1 MPKHTL
7 SAQQRQ
13 QQALAGLT
21 ASGATAMLVAVL
33 CVFPLYIDKFS
44 NLGLT
49 KFTGGFTLILVFAL
63 MLGSCLLIGGKVPAG
78 RFARK
83 DTGTLWLGA
92 FVVTGLLSTVL
103 SLSPVS
109 SLWGLGGYYGGFAL
123 VAITALGYLCI
134 RALASARDISFL
146 FFGVGVT
153 ASIVTVLYVL
163 NIFNID
169 LIGSYRDTAVVE
181 RAQFFSTLGQKDFN
195 AGFFAIVLPIVF
207 YAWLKAR
214 GRAQNI
220 VYGIPMVFG
229 GLALAVVDAE
239 ALTLGVVAAAMILV
253 CHKDFDTRMV
263 RRGALIGLAF
273 FAWAAWMHYMRETVY
288 TQGGRS
294 LLSHFGDLQLA
305 VPGMVFCALVWAVL
319 NWRARRGKPERS
331 LYKVGRVMTA
341 VTVGAVAV
349 LFLLANLWPGLPSLG
364 KLDNFLVFNDDWGT
378 YRGTGWRAAWGTW
391 WDASLWRK
399 VVGYGP
405 GTMHK
410 AMLNWAGDA
419 LTDRMNT
426 FYAAHNEYLE
436 QLLTTGIL
444 GLAAWLGFVG
454 VHLRRGLA
462 AWARPGVA
470 PVLLALCSY
479 LVQAVVSIRV
489 SMLFPLVMV
498 LFGLLWV
505 LSAPGKAV
513 EPVPAGPVNR
523 AGAVRYGKI
532 TLCAVAVM
540 ALSAPLSHLVLWFL
554 F

>member
-13 QQALAGLT
+13 QQDLARLL
-21 ASGATAMLVAVL
+21 ASAATAMLVAVL

-49 KFTGGFTLILVFAL
+49 KYSGGFTLILVFAAV
-63 MLGSCLLIGGKVPAG
+63 LGACLLIGGKVPAG
-78 RFARK
+78 RFAKK
-83 DTGTLWLGA
+83 DPGVLWLGA
-92 FVVTGLLSTVL
+92 FVLTGLVSTVA

-109 SLWGLGGYYGGFAL
+109 SLWGLGGYYGGFSL
-123 VAITALGYLCI
+123 VVITALAYLCI
-134 RALASARDISFL
+134 RAFGRAADVDFL

-153 ASIVTVLYVL
+153 SSIVTVLYVL

-169 LIGSYRDTAVVE
+169 LIGAYRDTAVVE

-207 YAWLKAR
+207 YAWLTAK
-214 GRAQNI
+214 GRARNI
-220 VYGIPMVFG
+220 AYGIPMVFG

-239 ALTLGVVAAAMILV
+239 ALTLGVVVAAMVLV
-253 CHKDFDTRMV
+253 CHKNFDTRMV
-263 RRGALIGLAF
+263 RRGALIGLSF
-273 FAWAAWMHYMRETVY
+273 FAWAAWMHHMRATVY

-294 LLSHFGDLQLA
+294 LLSHFGDWQLA
-305 VPGMVFCALVWAVL
+305 VPGMIFCAAVWAL
-319 NWRARRGKPERS
+319 LYWRARLGKPERS
-331 LYKVGRVMTA
+331 LCTVGRVMTA
-341 VTVGAVAV
+341 VCVAAVV
-349 LFLLANLWPGLPSLG
+349 LLFLLANLWPGFPSLG
-364 KLDNFLVFNDDWGT
+364 KLDSYLVFNDDWGT

-391 WDASLWRK
+391 SSAPWWRLLL
-399 VVGYGP
+399 GYGP
-405 GTMHK
+405 GSMHR
-410 AMLNWAGDA
+410 AMVAWAGDA

-436 QLLTTGIL
+436 QLLTTGLL
-444 GLAAWLGFVG
+444 GLVAWVGFVA
-454 VHLRRGLA
+454 VHLRRGFR

-479 LVQAVVSIRV
+479 LAQAVVSIRV

-498 LFGLLWV
+498 LFALLWV
-505 LSAPGKAV
+505 LGADAPN
-513 EPVPAGPVNR
+513 EPDPALPAR
-523 AGAVRYGKI
+523 AARLRYAQI
-532 TLCAVAVM
+532 TLCAVAGM
-540 ALSAPLSHLVLWFL
+540 AVAAPLSHMVLWFL

>member
-21 ASGATAMLVAVL
+21 ASAATAMLVAVL

-49 KFTGGFTLILVFAL
+49 KFSGGFTLILVFAFV
-63 MLGSCLLIGGKVPAG
+63 LGSCLAIGGRVPAG
-78 RFARK
+78 RFAKR
-83 DTGTLWLGA
+83 DTGMLWLGA
-92 FVVTGLLSTVL
+92 FVVTGLLATVL

-123 VAITALGYLCI
+123 VVITALGYLCI
-134 RALASARDISFL
+134 RAFAGAKDLSFL

-207 YAWLKAR
+207 YAWLQAR

-220 VYGIPMVFG
+220 AYGIPMVFG

-263 RRGALIGLAF
+263 RRGALIGFAF
-273 FAWAAWMHYMRETVY
+273 FAWAAWMHHMRATVY

-294 LLSHFGDLQLA
+294 LLSHFGDWQLA
-305 VPGMVFCALVWAVL
+305 APGMVFCALVWLLLAL
-319 NWRARRGKPERS
+319 RARRGKPERS
-331 LYKVGRVMTA
+331 LCKAGRVMTA
-341 VTVGAVAV
+341 LTVGVV
-349 LFLLANLWPGLPSLG
+349 VLLFLLANLWPDFPSLG
-364 KLDNFLVFNDDWGT
+364 QLDNFLVFNDDWGT

-391 WDASLWRK
+391 WDAPLWRK
-399 VVGYGP
+399 VLGYGP
-405 GTMHK
+405 GTMHR
-410 AMLNWAGDA
+410 AMVAWAGDD

-454 VHLRRGLA
+454 VHLRRGFA
-462 AWARPGVA
+462 GWSRPGVA

-498 LFGLLWV
+498 LFALLWV
-505 LSAPGKAV
+505 LSAPVKTA
-513 EPVPAGPVNR
+513 ENAPVPALTR
-523 AGAVRYGKI
+523 AGTVRYGKI
-532 TLCAVAVM
+532 TLCAVAAM
-540 ALSAPLSHLVLWFL
+540 AVAAPLSHLVLWFL

>member
-13 QQALAGLT
+13 QQDLARLL
-21 ASGATAMLVAVL
+21 ASAATAMLVAVL

-49 KFTGGFTLILVFAL
+49 KYSGGFTLILVFAAV
-63 MLGSCLLIGGKVPAG
+63 LGACLLIGGKVPAG
-78 RFARK
+78 RFAKK
-83 DTGTLWLGA
+83 DPGVLWLGA
-92 FVVTGLLSTVL
+92 FVLTGLVSTVA

-109 SLWGLGGYYGGFAL
+109 SLWGLGGYYGGFSLA
-123 VAITALGYLCI
+123 VITALAYLCI
-134 RALASARDISFL
+134 RAFGRAADMDFL

-153 ASIVTVLYVL
+153 SSIVTVLYVL

-169 LIGSYRDTAVVE
+169 LIGAYRDTAVVE

-207 YAWLKAR
+207 YAWLTAK
-214 GRAQNI
+214 GRARNI
-220 VYGIPMVFG
+220 AYGIPMVFG

-239 ALTLGVVAAAMILV
+239 ALTLGVVVAAMVLV
-253 CHKDFDTRMV
+253 CHKNFDTRMV
-263 RRGALIGLAF
+263 RRGALIGLSF
-273 FAWAAWMHYMRETVY
+273 FAWAAWMHHMRATVY

-294 LLSHFGDLQLA
+294 LLSHFGDWQLA
-305 VPGMVFCALVWAVL
+305 VPGMIFCAAVWAL
-319 NWRARRGKPERS
+319 LYWRARRGKPERS
-331 LYKVGRVMTA
+331 LCTVGRVMTA
-341 VTVGAVAV
+341 VCVAAVV
-349 LFLLANLWPGLPSLG
+349 LLFLLANLWPGFPSLG
-364 KLDNFLVFNDDWGT
+364 KLDDYLVFNDDWGT

-391 WDASLWRK
+391 SSAPWWRLLL
-399 VVGYGP
+399 GYGP
-405 GTMHK
+405 GSMHR
-410 AMLNWAGDA
+410 AMVAWAGDA

-436 QLLTTGIL
+436 QLLTTGLL
-444 GLAAWLGFVG
+444 GLVAWVGFVA
-454 VHLRRGLA
+454 VHLRRGFR

-479 LVQAVVSIRV
+479 LAQAVVSIRV

-498 LFGLLWV
+498 LFALLWV
-505 LSAPGKAV
+505 LGADAPK
-513 EPVPAGPVNR
+513 EPDPALPAR
-523 AGAVRYGKI
+523 AARLRYAQI
-532 TLCAVAVM
+532 TLCAVAGM
-540 ALSAPLSHLVLWFL
+540 AVAAPLSHLVLWFL

>member
-13 QQALAGLT
+13 QQDLARLL
-21 ASGATAMLVAVL
+21 ASAATAMLVAVL

-49 KFTGGFTLILVFAL
+49 KFSGGFTLILVFVAV
-63 MLGSCLLIGGKVPAG
+63 LGACLLIGGKVPAG
-78 RFARK
+78 RFAKK
-83 DTGTLWLGA
+83 DPGVLWLGA
-92 FVVTGLLSTVL
+92 FVLTGLVSTVA

-109 SLWGLGGYYGGFAL
+109 SLWGLGGYYGGFSL
-123 VAITALGYLCI
+123 VVITALAYLCI
-134 RALASARDISFL
+134 RAFGRAADVDFL

-153 ASIVTVLYVL
+153 SSIVTVLYVL

-169 LIGSYRDTAVVE
+169 LIGAYRDTAVVE

-207 YAWLKAR
+207 YAWLTAK
-214 GRAQNI
+214 GRARNI
-220 VYGIPMVFG
+220 AYGIPMVFG

-239 ALTLGVVAAAMILV
+239 ALTLGVVVAAMVLV
-253 CHKDFDTRMV
+253 CHKNFDTRMV
-263 RRGALIGLAF
+263 RRGALIGLSF
-273 FAWAAWMHYMRETVY
+273 FAWAAWMHHMRATVY

-294 LLSHFGDLQLA
+294 LLSHFGDWQLA
-305 VPGMVFCALVWAVL
+305 VPGMIFCATVWAL
-319 NWRARRGKPERS
+319 LYWRARRGKPERS
-331 LYKVGRVMTA
+331 LCTVGRVMTA
-341 VTVGAVAV
+341 VCVAAVV
-349 LFLLANLWPGLPSLG
+349 LLFLLANLWPGFPSLG
-364 KLDNFLVFNDDWGT
+364 KLDDYLVFNDDWGT

-391 WDASLWRK
+391 SSAPWWRLLL
-399 VVGYGP
+399 GYGP
-405 GTMHK
+405 GSMHR
-410 AMLNWAGDA
+410 AMVAWAGDA

-436 QLLTTGIL
+436 QLLTTGLL
-444 GLAAWLGFVG
+444 GLVAWVGFVAG
-454 VHLRRGLA
+454 HLRRGFR

-479 LVQAVVSIRV
+479 LAQAVVSIRV

-498 LFGLLWV
+498 LFALLWV
-505 LSAPGKAV
+505 LGADAPN
-513 EPVPAGPVNR
+513 EPDPALPAR
-523 AGAVRYGKI
+523 AARLRYAQI
-532 TLCAVAVM
+532 TLCAVAGM
-540 ALSAPLSHLVLWFL
+540 AVAAPLSHMVLWFL

>member
-13 QQALAGLT
+13 QQDLARLL
-21 ASGATAMLVAVL
+21 ASAATAMLVAVL

-49 KFTGGFTLILVFAL
+49 KFSGGFTLILVFVAV
-63 MLGSCLLIGGKVPAG
+63 LGACLLIGGKVPAG
-78 RFARK
+78 RFAKK
-83 DTGTLWLGA
+83 DPGVLWLGA
-92 FVVTGLLSTVL
+92 FVLTGLVSTVA

-109 SLWGLGGYYGGFAL
+109 SLWGLGGYYGGFSL
-123 VAITALGYLCI
+123 VVITALAYLCI
-134 RALASARDISFL
+134 RAFGRAADVDFL

-153 ASIVTVLYVL
+153 SSIVTVLYVL

-169 LIGSYRDTAVVE
+169 LIGAYRDTAVVE

-207 YAWLKAR
+207 YAWLTAK
-214 GRAQNI
+214 GRAWNI
-220 VYGIPMVFG
+220 AYGIPMVFG

-239 ALTLGVVAAAMILV
+239 ALTLGVVVAAMVLV
-253 CHKDFDTRMV
+253 CHKNFDTRMV
-263 RRGALIGLAF
+263 RRGALIGRSF
-273 FAWAAWMHYMRETVY
+273 FAWAAWMHHMRATVY

-294 LLSHFGDLQLA
+294 LLSHFGDWQLA
-305 VPGMVFCALVWAVL
+305 VPGMIFCAAVWAL
-319 NWRARRGKPERS
+319 LYWRARLGKPERS
-331 LYKVGRVMTA
+331 LCTVGRVMTA
-341 VTVGAVAV
+341 VCVAAVV
-349 LFLLANLWPGLPSLG
+349 LLFLLANLWPGFPSLG
-364 KLDNFLVFNDDWGT
+364 KLDDYLVFNDDWGT

-391 WDASLWRK
+391 SSAPWWRLLL
-399 VVGYGP
+399 GYGP
-405 GTMHK
+405 GSMHR
-410 AMLNWAGDA
+410 AMVAWAGDA

-436 QLLTTGIL
+436 QLLTTGLL
-444 GLAAWLGFVG
+444 GLVAWVGFVA
-454 VHLRRGLA
+454 VHLRRGFR

-479 LVQAVVSIRV
+479 LAQAVVSIRV

-498 LFGLLWV
+498 LFALLWV
-505 LSAPGKAV
+505 LGADAPK
-513 EPVPAGPVNR
+513 EPDPALPAR
-523 AGAVRYGKI
+523 AARLRYAQI
-532 TLCAVAVM
+532 TLCAVAGM
-540 ALSAPLSHLVLWFL
+540 AVAAPLSHMVLWFL

>member
-13 QQALAGLT
+13 QQDLARLL
-21 ASGATAMLVAVL
+21 ASAATAMLVAVL

-49 KFTGGFTLILVFAL
+49 KFSGGFTLILVFVAV
-63 MLGSCLLIGGKVPAG
+63 LGACLLIGGKVPAG
-78 RFARK
+78 RFAKK
-83 DTGTLWLGA
+83 DPGVLWLGA
-92 FVVTGLLSTVL
+92 FVLTGLVSTVA

-109 SLWGLGGYYGGFAL
+109 SLWGLGGYYGGFSL
-123 VAITALGYLCI
+123 VVITALAYLCI
-134 RALASARDISFL
+134 RAFGRAADVDFL

-153 ASIVTVLYVL
+153 SSIVTVLYVL

-169 LIGSYRDTAVVE
+169 LIGAYRDTAVVE

-207 YAWLKAR
+207 YAWLTAK
-214 GRAQNI
+214 GRARNI
-220 VYGIPMVFG
+220 AYGIPMVFG

-239 ALTLGVVAAAMILV
+239 ALTLGVVVAAMVLV
-253 CHKDFDTRMV
+253 CHKNFDTRMV
-263 RRGALIGLAF
+263 RRGALIGLSF
-273 FAWAAWMHYMRETVY
+273 FAWAAWMHHMRATVY

-294 LLSHFGDLQLA
+294 LLSHFGDWQLA
-305 VPGMVFCALVWAVL
+305 VPGMIFCAAVWAL
-319 NWRARRGKPERS
+319 LYWRARLGKPERS
-331 LYKVGRVMTA
+331 LCTVGRVMTA
-341 VTVGAVAV
+341 VCVAAVV
-349 LFLLANLWPGLPSLG
+349 LLFLLANLWPGFPSLG
-364 KLDNFLVFNDDWGT
+364 KLDDYLVFNDDWGT

-391 WDASLWRK
+391 SSAPWWRLLL
-399 VVGYGP
+399 GYGP
-405 GTMHK
+405 GSMHR
-410 AMLNWAGDA
+410 AMVAWAGDA

-436 QLLTTGIL
+436 QLLTTGLL
-444 GLAAWLGFVG
+444 GLVAWVGFVA
-454 VHLRRGLA
+454 VHLRRGFR

-479 LVQAVVSIRV
+479 LAQAVVSIRV

-498 LFGLLWV
+498 LFALLWV
-505 LSAPGKAV
+505 LGADAPN
-513 EPVPAGPVNR
+513 EPDPALPAR
-523 AGAVRYGKI
+523 AARLRYAQI
-532 TLCAVAVM
+532 TLCAVAGM
-540 ALSAPLSHLVLWFL
+540 AVAAPLSHMVLWFL

>member
-13 QQALAGLT
+13 QQDLARLL
-21 ASGATAMLVAVL
+21 ASAATAMLVAVL

-49 KFTGGFTLILVFAL
+49 KYSGGFTLILVFAAV
-63 MLGSCLLIGGKVPAG
+63 LGACLLIGGKVPAG
-78 RFARK
+78 RFAKK
-83 DTGTLWLGA
+83 DPGVLWLGA
-92 FVVTGLLSTVL
+92 FVLTGLVSTVA

-109 SLWGLGGYYGGFAL
+109 SLWGLGGYYGGFSL
-123 VAITALGYLCI
+123 VVITALAYLCI
-134 RALASARDISFL
+134 RAFGRAADVDFL

-153 ASIVTVLYVL
+153 SYIVTVLYVL

-169 LIGSYRDTAVVE
+169 LIGAYRDTAVVE

-207 YAWLKAR
+207 YAWLTAK
-214 GRAQNI
+214 GRARNI
-220 VYGIPMVFG
+220 AYGIPMVFG

-239 ALTLGVVAAAMILV
+239 ALTLGVVVAAMVLV
-253 CHKDFDTRMV
+253 CHKNFDTRMV
-263 RRGALIGLAF
+263 RRGALIGLSF
-273 FAWAAWMHYMRETVY
+273 FAWAAWMHHMRATVY

-294 LLSHFGDLQLA
+294 LLSHFGDWQLA
-305 VPGMVFCALVWAVL
+305 VPGMIFCAAVWAL
-319 NWRARRGKPERS
+319 LYWRARLGKPERS
-331 LYKVGRVMTA
+331 LCTVGRVMTA
-341 VTVGAVAV
+341 VCVAAVV
-349 LFLLANLWPGLPSLG
+349 LLFLLANLWPGFPSLG
-364 KLDNFLVFNDDWGT
+364 KLDDYLVFNDDWGT

-391 WDASLWRK
+391 SSAPWWRLLL
-399 VVGYGP
+399 GYGP
-405 GTMHK
+405 GSMHR
-410 AMLNWAGDA
+410 AMVAWAGDA

-436 QLLTTGIL
+436 QLLTTGLL
-444 GLAAWLGFVG
+444 GLVAWVGFVA
-454 VHLRRGLA
+454 VHLRRGFR

-479 LVQAVVSIRV
+479 LAQAVVSIRV

-498 LFGLLWV
+498 LFALLWV
-505 LSAPGKAV
+505 LGADAPN
-513 EPVPAGPVNR
+513 EPDPALPAR
-523 AGAVRYGKI
+523 AARLRYAQI
-532 TLCAVAVM
+532 TLCAVAGMVV
-540 ALSAPLSHLVLWFL
+540 AAPLSHMVLWFL

>member
-13 QQALAGLT
+13 QQDLARLL
-21 ASGATAMLVAVL
+21 ASAATAMLVAVL

-49 KFTGGFTLILVFAL
+49 KFSGGFTLILVFVAV
-63 MLGSCLLIGGKVPAG
+63 LGACLLIGGKVPAG
-78 RFARK
+78 RFAKK
-83 DTGTLWLGA
+83 DPGVLWLGA
-92 FVVTGLLSTVL
+92 FVLTGLVSTVA

-109 SLWGLGGYYGGFAL
+109 SLWGLGGYYGGFSL
-123 VAITALGYLCI
+123 VVITALAYLCI
-134 RALASARDISFL
+134 RAFGRAADVDFL

-153 ASIVTVLYVL
+153 SSIVTVLYVL

-169 LIGSYRDTAVVE
+169 LIGAYRDTAVVE

-207 YAWLKAR
+207 YAWLTAK
-214 GRAQNI
+214 GRARNI
-220 VYGIPMVFG
+220 AYGIPMVFG

-239 ALTLGVVAAAMILV
+239 ALTLGVVVAAMVLV
-253 CHKDFDTRMV
+253 CHKNFDTRMV
-263 RRGALIGLAF
+263 RRGALIGLSF
-273 FAWAAWMHYMRETVY
+273 FAWAAWMHHMRATVY

-294 LLSHFGDLQLA
+294 LLSHFGDWQLA
-305 VPGMVFCALVWAVL
+305 VPGMIFCATVWAL
-319 NWRARRGKPERS
+319 LYWRARRGRPERS
-331 LYKVGRVMTA
+331 LCTVGRVMTA
-341 VTVGAVAV
+341 VCVAAVV
-349 LFLLANLWPGLPSLG
+349 LLFLLANLWPGFPSLG
-364 KLDNFLVFNDDWGT
+364 KLDDYLVFNDDWGT

-391 WDASLWRK
+391 SSAPWWRLLL
-399 VVGYGP
+399 GYGP
-405 GTMHK
+405 GSMHR
-410 AMLNWAGDA
+410 AMVAWAGDA

-436 QLLTTGIL
+436 QLLTTGLL
-444 GLAAWLGFVG
+444 GLVAWVGFVA
-454 VHLRRGLA
+454 VHLRRGFR

-479 LVQAVVSIRV
+479 LAQAVVSIRV

-498 LFGLLWV
+498 LFALLWV
-505 LSAPGKAV
+505 LGADAPK
-513 EPVPAGPVNR
+513 EPDPALPAR
-523 AGAVRYGKI
+523 AARLRYAQI
-532 TLCAVAVM
+532 TLCAVAGM
-540 ALSAPLSHLVLWFL
+540 AVAAPLSHMVLWFL

>member
-1 MPKHTL
+1 MPKRTL
-7 SAQQRQ
+7 SPRERQQRE
-13 QQALAGLT
+13 LT
-21 ASGATAMLVAVL
+21 RLLGSTATAMLVAVL
-33 CVFPLYIDKFS
+33 CIFPLYIDKFS

-49 KFTGGFTLILVFAL
+49 KFSGGFTLILLFAL
-63 MLGSCLLIGGKVPAG
+63 LSGVCMLVGGKIPAG
-78 RFARK
+78 RFAKR
-83 DTGTLWLGA
+83 DTGVFWLGA
-92 FVVTGLLSTVL
+92 FVVTGLVSTLLSIA
-103 SLSPVS
+103 PVS

-123 VAITALGYLCI
+123 VLITALGYLCV
-134 RALASARDISFL
+134 RAFAKAADVSFL

-195 AGFFAIVLPIVF
+195 AGFFAIVLPIIF
-207 YAWLKAR
+207 YAWLTAR

-220 VYGIPMVFG
+220 AYGIPMVFG

-239 ALTLGVVAAAMILV
+239 ALTLGVVAAAMVLV
-253 CHKDFDTRMV
+253 CHKNFDTRMV

-273 FAWAAWMHYMRETVY
+273 FAWAAWMHYMRATVY

-305 VPGMVFCALVWAVL
+305 VPGMVFCAAVWGFL
-319 NWRARRGKPERS
+319 FWRARRGKPERS
-331 LYKVGRVMTA
+331 LCLVGRVMTA
-341 VTVGAVAV
+341 VCVAAVVV
-349 LFLLANLWPGLPSLG
+349 LFLLANLWDGFPSLG
-364 KLDNFLVFNDDWGT
+364 KLDQYLVFNDDWGT

-391 WDASLWRK
+391 SDASWWRMLL
-399 VVGYGP
+399 GYGP

-410 AMLNWAGDA
+410 AMVAWAGDD

-444 GLAAWLGFVG
+444 GLVAWVGFVA
-454 VHLRRGLA
+454 VHLRRGFR
-462 AWARPGVA
+462 AWTRPGVA

-498 LFGLLWV
+498 LFALLWV
-505 LSAPGKAV
+505 LSSPETAEEPAPALT
-513 EPVPAGPVNR
+513 AGETR
-523 AGAVRYGKI
+523 LRYAQI
-532 TLCAVAVM
+532 TLCAIVMM
-540 ALSAPLSHLVLWFL
+540 ALSAPLSHLFL
-554 F
+554 FFLF

>member
-13 QQALAGLT
+13 QQDLARLL
-21 ASGATAMLVAVL
+21 ASAATAMLVAVL

-49 KFTGGFTLILVFAL
+49 KYSGGFTLILVFAAV
-63 MLGSCLLIGGKVPAG
+63 LGACLLIGGKVPAG
-78 RFARK
+78 RFAKK
-83 DTGTLWLGA
+83 DPGVLWLGA
-92 FVVTGLLSTVL
+92 FVLTGLVSTVA

-109 SLWGLGGYYGGFAL
+109 SLWGLGGYYGGFSL
-123 VAITALGYLCI
+123 VVITALAYLCI
-134 RALASARDISFL
+134 RAFGRAADVDFL

-153 ASIVTVLYVL
+153 SSIVTVLYVL

-169 LIGSYRDTAVVE
+169 LIGAYRDTAVVE

-207 YAWLKAR
+207 YAWLTAK
-214 GRAQNI
+214 GRARNI
-220 VYGIPMVFG
+220 AYGIPMVFG

-239 ALTLGVVAAAMILV
+239 ALTLGVVVAAMVLV
-253 CHKDFDTRMV
+253 CHKNFDTRMV
-263 RRGALIGLAF
+263 RRGALIGLSF
-273 FAWAAWMHYMRETVY
+273 FAWAAWMHHMRATVY

-294 LLSHFGDLQLA
+294 LLSHFGDWQLA
-305 VPGMVFCALVWAVL
+305 VPGMIFCAAVWAL
-319 NWRARRGKPERS
+319 LYWRARRGKPERS
-331 LYKVGRVMTA
+331 LCTVGRVMTA
-341 VTVGAVAV
+341 VCVAAVV
-349 LFLLANLWPGLPSLG
+349 LLFLLANLWPGFPSLG
-364 KLDNFLVFNDDWGT
+364 KLDDYLVFNDDWGT

-391 WDASLWRK
+391 SSAPWWRLLL
-399 VVGYGP
+399 GYGP
-405 GTMHK
+405 GSMHR
-410 AMLNWAGDA
+410 AMVAWAGDA

-436 QLLTTGIL
+436 QLLTTGLL
-444 GLAAWLGFVG
+444 GLVAWVGFVA
-454 VHLRRGLA
+454 VHLRRGFR

-479 LVQAVVSIRV
+479 LAQAVVSIRV

-498 LFGLLWV
+498 LFALLWV
-505 LSAPGKAV
+505 LGADAPN
-513 EPVPAGPVNR
+513 EPDPALPAR
-523 AGAVRYGKI
+523 AARLRYVQI
-532 TLCAVAVM
+532 TLCAVAGM
-540 ALSAPLSHLVLWFL
+540 AVAAPLSHMVLWFL

>member
-1 MPKHTL
+1 MPKRTRT
-7 SAQQRQ
+7 AQQRQ
-13 QQALAGLT
+13 QQSLAGIT
-21 ASGATAMLVAVL
+21 ASVATAMLVAVL

-44 NLGLT
+44 NLGLL

-63 MLGSCLLIGGKVPAG
+63 VLGSCLLIGGRVPAG
-78 RFARK
+78 RFAKR
-83 DTGTLWLGA
+83 DAGLRWLGA
-92 FVVTGLLSTVL
+92 FVVTGLLATVL

-123 VAITALGYLCI
+123 VVITALAYLCI
-134 RALASARDISFL
+134 RAFAGAKDLSFL

-153 ASIVTVLYVL
+153 SSVATVLYVL

-169 LIGSYRDTAVVE
+169 LIGTYEDTAVVE

-220 VYGIPMVFG
+220 AYGIPMVFG

-239 ALTLGVVAAAMILV
+239 ALTLGVVAAAMVLV
-253 CHKDFDTRMV
+253 CHRDFDTRMV

-273 FAWAAWMHYMRETVY
+273 FAWAAWMHHMRETVY

-294 LLSHFGDLQLA
+294 LLSHFGEWKLA
-305 VPGMVFCALVWAVL
+305 VPGMIFCTLVWAVL
-319 NWRARRGKPERS
+319 AWRARRGKPERS
-331 LYKVGRVMTA
+331 LCKAGRVMT
-341 VTVGAVAV
+341 VLTVGAVAV
-349 LFLLANLWPGLPSLG
+349 LFLLANLWPDFPSLG

-378 YRGTGWRAAWGTW
+378 YRGTGWRATWGTW
-391 WDASLWRK
+391 WDAPLWRK
-399 VVGYGP
+399 ILGYGP

-410 AMLNWAGDA
+410 AMVDWAGDD

-444 GLAAWLGFVG
+444 GLAVWLGFVG
-454 VHLRRGLA
+454 VHLRRGFA
-462 AWARPGVA
+462 GWSRPGVA

-498 LFGLLWV
+498 LFALLWV
-505 LSAPGKAV
+505 LSAPGKE
-513 EPVPAGPVNR
+513 EPVPAGPVTR
-523 AGAVRYGKI
+523 TVAVRWGKI
-532 TLCAVAVM
+532 TLCAVAAM
-540 ALSAPLSHLVLWFL
+540 AVSAPLSHLVLWFL

>member
-13 QQALAGLT
+13 QQDLARLL
-21 ASGATAMLVAVL
+21 ASAATAMLVAVL

-49 KFTGGFTLILVFAL
+49 KFSGGFTLILVFVAV
-63 MLGSCLLIGGKVPAG
+63 LGACLLIGGKVPAG
-78 RFARK
+78 RFAKK
-83 DTGTLWLGA
+83 DPGVLWLGA
-92 FVVTGLLSTVL
+92 FVLTGLVSTVA

-109 SLWGLGGYYGGFAL
+109 SLWGLGGYYGGFSL
-123 VAITALGYLCI
+123 VVITALAYLCI
-134 RALASARDISFL
+134 RAFGRAADVDFL

-153 ASIVTVLYVL
+153 SSIVTVLYVL

-169 LIGSYRDTAVVE
+169 LIGAYRDTAVVE

-207 YAWLKAR
+207 YAWLTAK
-214 GRAQNI
+214 GRARNI
-220 VYGIPMVFG
+220 AYGIPMVFG

-239 ALTLGVVAAAMILV
+239 ALTLGVVVAAMVLV
-253 CHKDFDTRMV
+253 CHKNFDTRMV
-263 RRGALIGLAF
+263 RRGALIGLSF
-273 FAWAAWMHYMRETVY
+273 FAWAAWMHHMRATVY

-294 LLSHFGDLQLA
+294 LLSHFGDWQLA
-305 VPGMVFCALVWAVL
+305 VPGMIFCATVWAL
-319 NWRARRGKPERS
+319 LYWRARRGKPERS
-331 LYKVGRVMTA
+331 LCTVGRVMTA
-341 VTVGAVAV
+341 VCVAAVV
-349 LFLLANLWPGLPSLG
+349 LLFLLANLWPGFPSLG
-364 KLDNFLVFNDDWGT
+364 KLDDYLVFNDDWGT

-391 WDASLWRK
+391 SSAPWWRLLL
-399 VVGYGP
+399 GYGP
-405 GTMHK
+405 GSMHR
-410 AMLNWAGDA
+410 AMVAWAGDA

-436 QLLTTGIL
+436 QLLTTGLL
-444 GLAAWLGFVG
+444 GLVAWVGFVA
-454 VHLRRGLA
+454 VHLRRGFR

-479 LVQAVVSIRV
+479 LAQAVVSIRV

-498 LFGLLWV
+498 LFALLWV
-505 LSAPGKAV
+505 LGADAPK
-513 EPVPAGPVNR
+513 EPDPALPAR
-523 AGAVRYGKI
+523 AARLRYAQI
-532 TLCAVAVM
+532 TLCAVAGM
-540 ALSAPLSHLVLWFL
+540 AVAAPLSHMVLWFL